1 MLENQ
6 NKNKHVALSLVL
18 AISLSGCTNSVV
30 DRLEWVGKEPPLK
43 KIENPV
49 EASEKITWPSAAVA
63 PTVSSKSS
71 NSLWGNNSRDYFRD
85 QRARKIGDILTV
97 KVSIKDKAEIDN
109 KTERKR
115 SSSDSLGAP
124 SVFGLEKLATGFLPG
139 KANPSSLLSVNGSM
153 DNSGE
158 GTIEREEVIDTEIA
172 AVVTQVMPNG
182 NMLIYGSQEVRVNH
196 EIRQLTI
203 EGVIRAEDISPTN
216 KIESQRI
223 AEARISYGGKG
234 LISDVQQPRLGNQII
249 DIISPW

>member
-1 MLENQ
+1 MLKNI
-6 NKNKHVALSLVL
+6 NKPVILSITLMLSLT
-18 AISLSGCTNSVV
+18 SCTKSVV
-30 DRLEWVGKEPPLK
+30 DRLEWVGKEPPMK

-49 EASEKITWPSAAVA
+49 ESSEAITWPSPAIKRI
-63 PTVSSKSS
+63 TTNKSS

-139 KANPSSLLSVNGSM
+139 KANPASLLSVNGSM

-158 GTIEREEVIDTEIA
+158 GSIEREEVIDTEIA

-196 EIRQLTI
+196 EVRQLTI
-203 EGVIRAEDISPTN
+203 EGVIRSQDISPTN

-249 DIISPW
+249 DIVSPW